1 MKSFQTVRHVQRMTG
16 AHQSHSVV
24 VSEQEGKDMTSL
36 EWLSNIVGTQEIVK
50 EGRRS
55 LPWNELGC
63 KEDICLKEQLVC
75 I

>member
-55 LPWNELGC
+55 LP
-63 KEDICLKEQLVC
+63 
-75 I
+75 